1 MSINYTWGG
10 FWDGTRQNWRLSTGF
25 RAGARFNASLSLDRN
40 DVELTGGSFATD
52 LWRLRLA
59 YDFNTRLFLSALF
72 QYDDLTDQLQ
82 SNVRLNF
89 IHSPGSDLFL
99 VYNES
104 RLAENPNLI
113 DRAIIL
119 KLTKLLRL

>member
-72 QYDDLTDQLQ
+72 QYDDLTD
-82 SNVRLNF
+82 
-89 IHSPGSDLFL
+89 
-99 VYNES
+99 
-104 RLAENPNLI
+104 
-113 DRAIIL
+113 
-119 KLTKLLRL
+119 